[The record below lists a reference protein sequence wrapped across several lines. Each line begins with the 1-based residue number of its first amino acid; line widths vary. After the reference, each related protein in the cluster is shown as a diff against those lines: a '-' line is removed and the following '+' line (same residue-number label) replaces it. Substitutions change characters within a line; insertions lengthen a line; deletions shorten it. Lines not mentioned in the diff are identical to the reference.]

1 MFGRLSLTEI
11 LLIVLALALLFGAKR
26 LPLLGRSLGEAI
38 SNFVR
43 EIKGRGGKDTPELP
57 PQQQPPEDTKKTS

>member
-11 LLIVLALALLFGAKR
+11 LLIVLVLALLFGVKR
-26 LPLLGRSLGEAI
+26 LPHIGRSLGEAI

-43 EIKGRGGKDTPELP
+43 EIKGGASKDTSQLP
-57 PQQQPPEDTKKTS
+57 PQQKPRDDTTKQA

>member
-11 LLIVLALALLFGAKR
+11 LLIVLVLALLFGAKR
-26 LPLLGRSLGEAI
+26 LPLIGRSLGEAI

-43 EIKGRGGKDTPELP
+43 EIKGGASKDAPELP
-57 PQQQPPEDTKKTS
+57 PQQQPPEDTKKTP